1 MSFSQ
6 FAPDDSVVS
15 NQQVVTPL
23 WSTGQVSASAFY
35 TSSTQ
40 EASTQGD
47 FYLNVYTSDPA
58 SNASASVQMA
68 LAWGDYFGSGSA
80 YFNPAV
86 NGKSPTRD
94 IYGQFRTLIL
104 GDENTKFTFDT
115 LASGSN
121 NIAVISFARSQY
133 KQSLYGG
140 SLTLVLSG
148 SGTNRLTL
156 TDNSQV
162 QTTAEFIQN
171 TQYYTLISGS
181 QGVESANAIS
191 LPSGSYGYVFPNEG
205 LIILNPLALSQS
217 AANGGIGV
225 SWNFDSNSTVA
236 TAAPNYNYNNRTL
249 YQIINRGANFRI
261 QASETVSSRYFFCRV
276 KNSEYNFTSNPTII
290 DSNGNLLYATL
301 INNPVTYPTTVGLYN
316 NTGDLLAVAKLS
328 KPLQKDFTKEA
339 LIRVKLDY

>member
-1 MSFSQ
+1 MSYTQ

-15 NQQVVTPL
+15 NQEVVSTL
-23 WSTGQVSASAFY
+23 WSTNEATATTFY

-40 EASTQGD
+40 QASTLGD
-47 FYLNVYTSDPA
+47 FYLNVYTSDPQV
-58 SNASASVQMA
+58 NTSASIEMA
-68 LAWGDYFGSGSA
+68 LSFGDSRGSGSA
-80 YFNPAV
+80 YFNSAV
-86 NGKSPTRD
+86 DGKSPTRD
-94 IYGQFRTLIL
+94 VYGQFRTLIL

-115 LASGSN
+115 LVTGSDQ
-121 NIAVISFARSQY
+121 IAVISFARSQY

-148 SGTNRLTL
+148 SGTNKLTL
-156 TDNSQV
+156 TDNSQT

-171 TQYYTLISGS
+171 SQYYTLISGS
-181 QGVESANAIS
+181 QGTAITQAT